1 MLSFNE
7 LYITEDGKNLV
18 IDVSV
23 GSDPMYK
30 DVYIESIKLDLCSN
44 LVNGS
49 DVSSKAVTVYEAELI
64 RFGDVNL
71 DGDVGINDRQ
81 HAVDMIDAIHNGKEF
96 LVDDYRYGAAFGLRY
111 GDEIT
116 TNELERVLMAIDD
129 VVGGGPIQYIPVKKR
144 HVRICLDKNDE
155 ALVRLGVEDLSSA
168 LFMVRADAA
177 GGDAEAIANAGCGWD
192 TSPIFG
198 VAYNGKP
205 LYDSAIRYAS
215 SYGNTCNDNDAAVL
229 EDFILRY
236 YSFLLALKCGDV
248 KQACYY
254 YNTYLTGAGLGSSSS
269 GKNCGCHGTY

>member
-1 MLSFNE
+1 
-7 LYITEDGKNLV
+7 
-18 IDVSV
+18 
-23 GSDPMYK
+23 
-30 DVYIESIKLDLCSN
+30 
-44 LVNGS
+44 
-49 DVSSKAVTVYEAELI
+49 
-64 RFGDVNL
+64 
-71 DGDVGINDRQ
+71 
-81 HAVDMIDAIHNGKEF
+81 
-96 LVDDYRYGAAFGLRY
+96 
-111 GDEIT
+111 
-116 TNELERVLMAIDD
+116 MAIDD
-129 VVGGGPIQYIPVKKR
+129 VMGGGPIQYIPVKKR

-155 ALVRLGVEDLSSA
+155 ALVRLGVEDLSSS

-254 YNTYLTGAGLGSSSS
+254 YNTYLTSAGLGPSSS